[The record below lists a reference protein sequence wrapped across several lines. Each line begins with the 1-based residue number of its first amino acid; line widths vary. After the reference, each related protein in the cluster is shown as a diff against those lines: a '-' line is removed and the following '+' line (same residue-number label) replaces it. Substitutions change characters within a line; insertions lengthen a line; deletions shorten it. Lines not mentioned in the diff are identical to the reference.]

1 MNHVYEHK
9 PFARILYDGI
19 FIALIGTNGTI
30 LYSQS
35 KGDAILG
42 SFSSTRGRNILEY
55 IKRGDG
61 YDLLETFFQETRKQ
75 TEEMS
80 SQILTKNFFET
91 R

>member
-1 MNHVYEHK
+1 MNNTYENR
-9 PFARILYDGI
+9 PYARILYDGI

-61 YDLLETFFQETRKQ
+61 YDLLDTFFQENGKQ

-80 SQILTKNFFET
+80 SHIFAKNFFET